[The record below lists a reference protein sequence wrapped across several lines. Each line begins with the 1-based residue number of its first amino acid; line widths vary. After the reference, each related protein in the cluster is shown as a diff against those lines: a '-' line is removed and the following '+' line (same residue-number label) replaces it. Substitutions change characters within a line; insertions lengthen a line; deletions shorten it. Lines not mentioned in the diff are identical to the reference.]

1 MKKILALMIIALIA
15 AFIMLFATGCSSTNE
30 PGTNISGKITLSDEV
45 AKKVTGNET
54 LYIVARGSVPGMP
67 LAVQTIKN
75 PKFPLEYSITKED
88 AVDANTKFV
97 GGITITVR
105 LDRDGKIGDLEKGDF
120 VGRAAKFPVIAGTND
135 VNVIINTPA
144 ERVVE
149 TQ

>member
-1 MKKILALMIIALIA
+1 MKKILVLMIVAVMAILSS
-15 AFIMLFATGCSSTNE
+15 GCTSSNE
-30 PGTNISGKITLSDEV
+30 PGTSVSGKITLSDEV

-75 PKFPLEYSITKED
+75 PKFPLEYNITKED
-88 AVDANTKFV
+88 AVDANTKFI

-120 VGRAAKFPVIAGTND
+120 VGRAAKFPVIAGTKD
-135 VNVIINTPA
+135 VDVVIDTPA

>member
-1 MKKILALMIIALIA
+1 MKKIFILMIVALMAV
-15 AFIMLFATGCSSTNE
+15 LFTGCSSTSE
-30 PGTNISGKITLSDEV
+30 PGKSVSGTITLSDEV
-45 AKKVTGNET
+45 AKKVSGNET

-75 PKFPLEYSITKED
+75 PKFPLQYEITKED

-120 VGRAAKFPVIAGTND
+120 VGRAAKFPVIAGTKNVD
-135 VNVIINTPA
+135 VVIDTPA

>member
-1 MKKILALMIIALIA
+1 MKKIFVLMVVALMALIS
-15 AFIMLFATGCSSTNE
+15 TGCSSTSE
-30 PGTNISGKITLSDEV
+30 PGNTISGTITLSDEV
-45 AKKVTGNET
+45 KKQVNGNET
-54 LYIVARGSVPGMP
+54 LYIVARGALPGMP

-120 VGRAAKFPVIAGTND
+120 VGRAAKFPVIAGTK
-135 VNVIINTPA
+135 NVDIVIDTPA